1 MNHRKECRIYT
12 ITGKAVGGFIS
23 GSHIYPES
31 ELNLYYDFHGFYL
44 LPIESDGKWGLMN
57 GKTNEIVISLQF
69 DYTETLFDD
78 YIAGHAVKNGLHG
91 YINAQ
96 GQTVVPFEYEN
107 AKDQPSSNGYFAV
120 KRGKWGVVN
129 GKNEPILPLVY
140 DGIELDGCFDR
151 TIRLFTYFE
160 GISAIRDGYL
170 ALFNKYGEI
179 LVDHLTTHPQG
190 YSRNPS
196 IEGKYMILKRKR
208 KFGVI
213 CRDGRLITNITMLKR
228 EAKYLIQ
235 KLEGA
240 C

>member
-1 MNHRKECRIYT
+1 MDHRKKCSIYT
-12 ITGKAVGGFIS
+12 ITGKTIGGFIS
-23 GSHIYPES
+23 VSHVYPES

-57 GKTNEIVISLQF
+57 GATNEIAVPLQF

-96 GQTVVPFEYEN
+96 GQAVIPFEYED

-129 GKNEPILPLVY
+129 GKNEPILPFVY
-140 DGIELDGCFDR
+140 DRIDLGGCFD
-151 TIRLFTYFE
+151 LSVGWFTFYE

-179 LVDHLTTHPQG
+179 LVDHLTTHPRG
-190 YSRNPS
+190 YSTNPS
-196 IEGKYMILKRKR
+196 RYGEYMILQRKR
-208 KFGVI
+208 KFGVA
-213 CRDGRLITNITMLKR
+213 CRDGRLITNVTMLKR
-228 EAKYLIQ
+228 EAVHLIQ